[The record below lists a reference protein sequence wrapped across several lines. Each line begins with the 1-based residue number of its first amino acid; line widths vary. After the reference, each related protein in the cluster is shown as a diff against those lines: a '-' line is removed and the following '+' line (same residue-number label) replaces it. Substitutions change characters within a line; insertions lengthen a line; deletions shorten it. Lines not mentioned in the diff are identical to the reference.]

1 MPLFFY
7 RFFAA
12 RMQFLS
18 PKWLFINGYKQHK
31 TFSMKRIF
39 FTMVVLA
46 SVGQLSLQ
54 AQDLTKKMDSLS
66 YSLGVLVAQNLKS
79 QGFDNVNSVAL
90 AAGIEDVLTDK
101 DLKIAPEQANALVQ
115 QYMTDKQAEQF
126 AGVKGE
132 GEAFLKQNGMRGNVV
147 TTASGLQYEVLRPG
161 SGAKPTPADK
171 VTVHYHGTL
180 IDGTV
185 FDSSVDRNSPATFGV
200 TQVIQ
205 GWVEGLQLMS
215 MGAKYKFFIPYDLA
229 YGERGAG
236 PKIPPYSTLVFEVE
250 LIKIN

>member
-1 MPLFFY
+1 M
-7 RFFAA
+7 AA
-12 RMQFLS
+12 PDL
-18 PKWLFINGYKQHK
+18 LQHK

-39 FTMVVLA
+39 FTMVAVALM
-46 SVGQLSLQ
+46 GQMSLQ

-79 QGFDNVNSVAL
+79 QGFDNVNSAAL
-90 AAGIEDVLTDK
+90 AAGIEDVITDK
-101 DLKIAPEQANALVQ
+101 DLKIDAEQANALVQ
-115 QYMTDKQAEQF
+115 QYMSDKQAEQF

-132 GEAFLKQNGMRGNVV
+132 GAEFLKQNGMRGNVV
-147 TTASGLQYEVLRPG
+147 TTASGLQYEVLNPG

-185 FDSSVDRNSPATFGV
+185 FDSSVQRNSPATFGV

-215 MGAKYKFFIPYDLA
+215 TGAKYKFFIPYDLA

-236 PKIPPYSTLVFEVE
+236 PKIPPFSTLIFEVE